1 MADTIQV
8 TNYLRDRFGQI
19 HLLGG
24 FLDTFISIYP
34 QVQDGP
40 TTRRGLTMNR
50 SRLNG
55 GSYGS
60 SEGDVVPWS
69 PFRAAHTL
77 NVAERFVCFT
87 AKEQS

>member
-40 TTRRGLTMNR
+40 TTRRGLTMNW
-50 SRLNG
+50 SSLNG
-55 GSYGS
+55 GSDGS
-60 SEGDVVPWS
+60 LEDDVVPCAA
-69 PFRAAHTL
+69 FLAAHTL
-77 NVAERFVCFT
+77 GVAERFVWF
-87 AKEQS
+87 AAREQS